1 VAHSHPL
8 VLLVD
13 DNDDVR
19 DGLTQLIRAEGYKV
33 ETARD
38 GREALRKLLDVHP
51 CIILLDLMMPDMTGY
66 DFRQAQLA
74 DPELQNIPVVVYS
87 AAFDIRELSEQ
98 MGVAA
103 WAQKPV
109 VIKRLMELIRKHCL
123 K

>member
-1 VAHSHPL
+1 MVHSHPL

-38 GREALRKLLDVHP
+38 GREALRKLLDIHP

-74 DPELQNIPVVVYS
+74 DPSLQNIPVVVYS

-98 MGVAA
+98 MGAAA
-103 WAQKPV
+103 WAQKPIV
-109 VIKRLMELIRKHCL
+109 VSRLMELIRKHCL